1 MFLTAMLSPKMNR
14 RTFITASTA
23 AAIGFGA
30 NSILTANAQE
40 KEPMDTSTQSF
51 WPDKARLVISISMQF
66 ETGAQPDRGA
76 GSPFPPIDP
85 RYPDLPVQ
93 KWYEY
98 GFKEG
103 IPRMLDMWDRVGIK
117 VTSHMVG
124 QAVEKHP
131 ELAKEI
137 VDRGHE
143 AAGHG
148 QTWEPQYSMT
158 PEQERAGYQASIDT
172 IQKAT
177 GTRPDWLQRIL
188 AAWHTEHPGHSSGPG
203 LHLPHR

>member
-1 MFLTAMLSPKMNR
+1 MPRDAVNMDR
-14 RTFITASTA
+14 GTFITASTA

-30 NSILTANAQE
+30 NSILAANAQE
-40 KEPMDTSTQSF
+40 KEPMDTSTPSF

-85 RYPDLPVQ
+85 KYPDLPVQ

-103 IPRMLDMWDRVGIK
+103 VPRLLDLWDRVGIK

-124 QAVEKHP
+124 QAVERHP

-143 AAGHG
+143 ASGHG

-172 IQKAT
+172 VQRVT
-177 GTRPDWLQRIL
+177 GTRPVGFNAFWLRGTPNTLGIL
-188 AAWHTEHPGHSSGPG
+188 RLG
-203 LHLPHR
+203 LHLPH